1 MSATMR
7 SEVHMDDPL
16 DGMVRAM
23 PEQLNAG
30 FLRVRIYCPRGAPA
44 GDGLL
49 HPAHGEAPA

>member
-30 FLRVRIYCPRGAPA
+30 FLRVRIYCPRGARPA
-44 GDGLL
+44 TGCCIRRT
-49 HPAHGEAPA
+49 EAPA

>member
-7 SEVHMDDPL
+7 SEVHMDNPL

-30 FLRVRIYCPRGAPA
+30 FPRVRIYCPHGAPA

-49 HPAHGEAPA
+49 HPAHREAPA